1 MKSLDDVGVVF
12 VNTVVG
18 RGVLNGIVNLSFGT
32 LLFTPSDDGKTIDP
46 DLVVSAR
53 LRMDKLCA
61 QQLHETLGELL
72 VSIEKAEADA
82 VAGVPEAD
90 DAALGKPN

>member
-18 RGVLNGIVNLSFGT
+18 RGILNGIINLSFGT
-32 LLFTPSDDGKTIDP
+32 LLFTPTDDGKTIDP

-72 VSIEKAEADA
+72 LSIEKAEADA
-82 VAGVPEAD
+82 AAGVPAVD

>member
-32 LLFTPSDDGKTIDP
+32 LLFTPSDDGQSIDP

-53 LRMDKLCA
+53 LRMDKICA
-61 QQLHETLGELL
+61 QQLYETLGDLL
-72 VSIEKAEADA
+72 ASIEKAEAEA
-82 VAGVPEAD
+82 VSPGTGEGVT
-90 DAALGKPN
+90 LGKPN